1 MRMMPGKRSAR
12 AWRTELRDAPGAA
25 LDAVLD
31 ATLGTSRDERKENAD
46 ASSASVG
53 LKLLKGTPARKAD
66 EVEERMAADQAVSR
80 LDIG

>member
-1 MRMMPGKRSAR
+1 
-12 AWRTELRDAPGAA
+12 

-31 ATLGTSRDERKENAD
+31 ATLGYLNEIERNGERRR
-46 ASSASVG
+46 VFRERG

-80 LDIG
+80 LDIGLGAAAVA